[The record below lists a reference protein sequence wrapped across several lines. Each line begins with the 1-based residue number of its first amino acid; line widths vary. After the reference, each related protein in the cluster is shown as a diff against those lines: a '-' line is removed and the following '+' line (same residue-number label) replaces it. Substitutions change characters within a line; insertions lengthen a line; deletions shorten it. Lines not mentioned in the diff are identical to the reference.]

1 MTRQAQRQRSR
12 ALRKAGDA
20 VLRTGL
26 PLEPQQEQLLGLAA
40 VLRDVLAVP
49 GNDAR
54 ASDAAE
60 LVHRVNDTSQRRTP
74 EKVAVACTK
83 GCSYCCH
90 TYVSAMAPEVFRVAR
105 ALRADPQFEQK
116 RPALLQRLQ
125 ATSGQSHEERLGRQ
139 RPCAMLV
146 DGLCS
151 VYAARPSV
159 CRKTASTS
167 LDDCIA
173 VFNGGS
179 IGWTSPRINAVASS
193 ASLYALSIA
202 LQAQHLVW
210 HSYEL
215 SAALGAALVR
225 ADAESAWL
233 AGEDIFAGVRGD
245 ARPAAF
251 DRNVIMAATE
261 LAANS

>member
-1 MTRQAQRQRSR
+1 MTRQADRLQARER
-12 ALRKAGDA
+12 LKAGDA
-20 VLRTGL
+20 VVRGGL
-26 PLEPQQEQLLGLAA
+26 PLEPAPAQLLGLATQ
-40 VLRDVLAVP
+40 LRTILADTS
-49 GNDAR
+49 NTAR
-54 ASDAAE
+54 AADAAE
-60 LVHRVNDTSQRRTP
+60 LIHRVNDTSQRKAP
-74 EKVAVACTK
+74 DKVAIACTR
-83 GCSYCCH
+83 GCTYCCH

-179 IGWTSPRINAVASS
+179 IGWTSPRINSVASS